1 MDMRINPESYD
12 YSMKDIITQSKIMQ
26 EAVDKY
32 KRGLIT
38 EEYLHKTISN
48 SIVMLEVDIG
58 VMEGDIY

>member
-12 YSMKDIITQSKIMQ
+12 YSMQDIITQSKIMQ

-38 EEYLHKTISN
+38 EEDFHKTISN
-48 SIVMLEVDIG
+48 SIVMLEVDLG
-58 VMEGDIY
+58 VMQGEIY

>member
-32 KRGLIT
+32 RRGLIP
-38 EEYLHKTISN
+38 EENLHKTISN